1 MASTEVSPFGVP
13 LATLAPDAAT
23 LSLADFVAKYGPA
36 FFVRIASSEVRPRR
50 PTETKMRGDEAPP
63 TGATT
68 MYVLPVVKR
77 RASTLAFIS
86 IGRLDGNDIA
96 IADDSVS
103 KFHAF
108 VKEKDGAF
116 VLQDARSR
124 NGTTVNGETVAPRG
138 EGPPTE
144 LASRSSVRFGVVHTS
159 FMLAADLMEL
169 ARRMTR

>member
-1 MASTEVSPFGVP
+1 MAAFEVSPFGV
-13 LATLAPDAAT
+13 LLKAIAPDAT
-23 LSLADFVAKYGPA
+23 SLSLADFSAKYGPA
-36 FFVRIASSEVRPRR
+36 FFVRIAGSEVQPRR
-50 PTETKMRGDEAPP
+50 PTETKMSDEQGPP
-63 TGATT
+63 TGATA
-68 MYVLPVVKR
+68 MFVLPVVKR

-116 VLQDARSR
+116 TIQDARSR

-138 EGPPTE
+138 DGPPTE
-144 LASRSSVRFGVVHTS
+144 LSSRASVRFGVVHTS
-159 FMLAADLMEL
+159 FLLAPDLMEL
-169 ARRMTR
+169 ARRMAK